1 MDRGIAETGANDPFL
16 LDLWRGS
23 GGTEV
28 VEAGPPGIAA
38 VVPAR
43 DCLVWLDRC
52 TIAAGLGLSG
62 RGSQLAEIAASHD
75 KAVVTEGSA
84 ARGVFGSIREGDGSG
99 RRGRREVVELREEGD
114 GGGRVLG
121 LLGDL
126 GRGELLK
133 GG

>member
-1 MDRGIAETGANDPFL
+1 LWSRGRGA
-16 LDLWRGS
+16 
-23 GGTEV
+23 EV

-43 DCLVWLDRC
+43 DRLQRLDRG
-52 TIAAGLGLSG
+52 TIAAGLGLGG
-62 RGSQLAEIAASHD
+62 RGSQLAEITTGHNEAII
-75 KAVVTEGSA
+75 TEGSA
-84 ARGVFGSIREGDGSG
+84 ARDVFSCIRERD
-99 RRGRREVVELREEGD
+99 RGTWRWRREVVKFCKEGD

-126 GRGELLK
+126 GRGKLLK